1 MREHSLGITEES
13 KGFDTGRSLQLNF
26 NTDNGCQFLTVRIF
40 KTNASGVMETTSV
53 AVDREDVRSL
63 VEFLQIFLQDHN
75 LAEDKAKGA

>member
-26 NTDNGCQFLTVRIF
+26 NTDGGCRVLAVRIF

-53 AVDREDVRSL
+53 VVDSEDAEAM
-63 VEFLQIFLQDHN
+63 VEFLQTFIEERN
-75 LAEDKAKGA
+75 IAEDKVKGA